1 MKNIICQNC
10 GRPIIT
16 DDGFRINKDGSINK

>member
-1 MKNIICQNC
+1 MKNIICQNW

-16 DDGFRINKDGSINK
+16 GDGFRINKDGSINK